1 MSVRWT
7 RWLLVSLIV
16 AAVLAYWASG
26 AGQHLSLA
34 DLHAHLEQLHAFE
47 AGHPLL
53 LALLFGLI
61 YLAFAALALPGAI
74 WLTLAAGALFGV
86 VEGTLLVSF
95 ASSIGAALA
104 FLASRFLLRDWV
116 HKRFG
121 VHMRAIDAGVQRDGA
136 LYLFALRLTPVFPF
150 FLVNLAM
157 GLTSVGVGT
166 FYLISQIGML
176 PATLL
181 YVNAGTRLAGLDSLR
196 GLVSPAV
203 LISLSLLGV
212 FPLIMRLL
220 LRALARRRVYRRWPK
235 PRRFDRNLV
244 VIGGGAAGLVS
255 AYIAAAVRAKV
266 TLVEQA
272 RMGGDCLN
280 SGCVPSKAL
289 IHIARLAAQ
298 QRRAQP
304 FGADGNAPRIDSP
317 RALARVHAAV
327 AAVAPHDS
335 VERYRNLGVD
345 VRQSH
350 ARIVS
355 PWCVEVD
362 GQPISTRA
370 IVIAAGAEP
379 RVPDLPGLREAGYL
393 TSDTLWDLTALPDS
407 LIVLGG
413 GPIGCELAQAL
424 ARLGVQ
430 VTLVEPTPRLL
441 GREDEEVSALVQSR
455 LLADGV
461 RVLTAHQPLAVRV
474 HAGQRLLRCAQAPG
488 EIELVATQIL
498 VAVGRQARVSG
509 YGLEEL
515 GIGLSEA
522 GTIASDAFMATRFP
536 NIYVCGDVAGPYQF
550 THMSAHQAWYAS
562 VNALFGA
569 LRRFSADY
577 RVVPTVTFVDPEV
590 ARVGLSEREA
600 QAQGIAFEVTRYE
613 MRELDRAIVED
624 ETEGFIKV
632 LTVPGKDRILGATI
646 VSAHAGELLAEFT
659 LAMRHGLGLNK
670 ILATIHAY
678 PTWAEAN
685 KLVAGAWRQAHAP
698 QRARRWLERYH
709 RWRRRGG
716 EPDPQSNNTP
726 QPTREDVSA

>member
-1 MSVRWT
+1 MPARWT

-26 AGQHLSLA
+26 AGQHLSLVA
-34 DLHAHLEQLHAFE
+34 LHAHMKQMRTFE
-47 AGHPLL
+47 AGYPLL
-53 LALLFGLI
+53 LALLFALI
-61 YLAFAALALPGAI
+61 YVAFAALALPGAI

-86 VEGTLLVSF
+86 FEGTLLVSF

-104 FLASRFLLRDWV
+104 FLTSRFLLRDWV
-116 HKRFG
+116 RKRFG
-121 VHMRAIDAGVQRDGA
+121 ARMQAIDAGVKRDGA
-136 LYLFALRLTPVFPF
+136 LYLLALRLTPVFPF

-157 GLTSVGVGT
+157 GLTPVGVGT
-166 FYLISQIGML
+166 FYLVSQAGML

-181 YVNAGTRLAGLDSLR
+181 YVNAGTRLTELDSLR

-212 FPLIMRLL
+212 FPLIMRML
-220 LRALARRRVYRRWPK
+220 LRALARRRIYRRWPK

-244 VIGGGAAGLVS
+244 VIGAGAAGLVS

-266 TLVEQA
+266 TLIEQA

-280 SGCVPSKAL
+280 GGCVPSKAL

-298 QRRAQP
+298 QRRAQA
-304 FGADGNAPRIDSP
+304 FGVDSPAPRIDGP
-317 RALARVHAAV
+317 RALARVRMAV
-327 AAVAPHDS
+327 VAVAPHDS
-335 VERYRNLGVD
+335 VERYRGLGVD
-345 VRQSH
+345 VLQGR

-362 GQPISTRA
+362 GQSISTRA

-379 RVPDLPGLREAGYL
+379 RVPDLPGLHEAGYL
-393 TSDTLWDLTALPDS
+393 TSDTLWDLAALPDS

-441 GREDEEVSALVQSR
+441 RREDDEVSVLVQSR

-461 RVLTAHQPLAVRV
+461 RVLTAHQPLAVRL
-474 HAGQRLLRCAQAPG
+474 HAGQRLLRCAQAVG
-488 EIELVATQIL
+488 ETELAAAQIL

-509 YGLEEL
+509 YGLKEL
-515 GIGLSEA
+515 GIDLDAS
-522 GTIASDAFMATRFP
+522 GTIASDSFLATRFP

-550 THMSAHQAWYAS
+550 THMGAHQAWYAS
-562 VNALFGA
+562 VNALFGT
-569 LRRFSADY
+569 LRRFSVDY
-577 RVVPTVTFVDPEV
+577 RAVPAVTFVDPEV
-590 ARVGLSEREA
+590 ARVGLNEREA
-600 QAQGIAFEVTRYE
+600 RTQGIAFEVTRFE
-613 MRELDRAIVED
+613 MRELDRAIAED

-632 LTVPGKDRILGATI
+632 LTVPGKDRILGVTV
-646 VSAHAGELLAEFT
+646 VSVHAGELLAEFT

-685 KLVAGAWRQAHAP
+685 KHVAGIWRQAHAP
-698 QRARRWLERYH
+698 QRALRWLERYH
-709 RWRRRGG
+709 RWRRGG
-716 EPDPQSNNTP
+716 ATDPQPNDTP
-726 QPTREDVSA
+726 QPTREDASA